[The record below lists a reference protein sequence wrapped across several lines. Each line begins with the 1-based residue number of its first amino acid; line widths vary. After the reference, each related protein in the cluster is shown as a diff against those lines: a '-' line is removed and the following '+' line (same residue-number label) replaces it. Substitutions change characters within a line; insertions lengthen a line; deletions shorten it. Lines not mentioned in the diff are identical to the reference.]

1 MGRIISSPGETT
13 ISTEDPDNITSAKES
28 IQCDYTEADTVI
40 GFNAQFLLDVL
51 KNQNGTTCTIKLEN
65 SLTAAIFV
73 SDQINNEDKLTLLMP
88 VRLNN

>member
-1 MGRIISSPGETT
+1 MLVGKFVLPPLS
-13 ISTEDPDNITSAKES
+13 DNVTSAKES
-28 IQCDYTEADTVI
+28 VQCEYNDEDMVI

-51 KNQNGTTCTIKLEN
+51 KNQNGDTVTIQLDN
-65 SLTAAIFV
+65 SLTAGIFL